1 MVRHEAKH
9 DFPDKGHEK
18 LSVQTTTL
26 HFKNRLKLEGGYDLM
41 SVKFCVNNIAVGMA
55 LQGE

>member
-1 MVRHEAKH
+1 MTFQPKA
-9 DFPDKGHEK
+9 HEK